1 MKKKLLTAIEI
12 FFESL
17 YLLVITYTLSSMTAS
32 FNTHWIAL
40 LFRVVNIVAVT
51 KFYEAIRKRTGSH
64 FWTYVILFLN
74 LIVFAVLAW
83 NVGYIKGE
91 LTPFA
96 RIY

>member
-1 MKKKLLTAIEI
+1 MKQKVFKAIEI

-17 YLLVITYTLSSMTAS
+17 YFLVITYTLSSMTAS

-51 KFYEAIRKRTGSH
+51 KFYESIRKRTGSH
-64 FWTYVILFLN
+64 FWTSVILFLN
-74 LIVFAVLAW
+74 LIVFALLAW

-91 LTPFA
+91 LTPFP
-96 RIY
+96 RY